1 MPRGVRHS
9 LHSGVS
15 SIQLLGDVNIETLAR
30 PPRIGRDSG
39 CGCPGCETSVRTID
53 TTYPQQI
60 EPVYTKAQWDAFLG
74 DINRSMSST
83 AVPPCPLVLGLC
95 LPPVL
100 CFFWYCRD
108 SRAQEREESVLSRIE
123 EENAKLA
130 LVGLQWSEPFFTH
143 GTCCCFKRIPTLRG
157 SIELQMN
164 LAVRTQ
170 YELDNPQT
178 HQFMANILVERSQ
191 AASAVAAA
199 QEKSRSK
206 RNTVADPAL
215 EEIQTRLMNRQVT
228 LVRRASMSTGKGTG
242 DPLLVGGA
250 APIESLLATPSH
262 AHATGMLAT
271 PTHGGGGGGH
281 GGDPTS
287 AANQSSRWA
296 TDSPKIKPSFVAVF
310 PDEPAPVV
318 QEMN

>member
-30 PPRIGRDSG
+30 PPRVGRDSG
-39 CGCPGCETSVRTID
+39 CGCPGCETSVRLID
-53 TTYPQQI
+53 AKYPTAI
-60 EPVYTKAQWDAFLG
+60 EPVYTKAQWDSFIG
-74 DINRSMSST
+74 DINRALTET
-83 AVPPCPLVLGLC
+83 AVPPCPLLLGVC

-108 SRAQEREESVLSRIE
+108 SRSQEREESVMSRIE

-143 GTCCCFKRIPTLRG
+143 GNSLCFKRIPTLRG

-191 AASAVAAA
+191 AASAVTAA
-199 QEKSRSK
+199 QEKSRN
-206 RNTVADPAL
+206 RVADPAL
-215 EEIQTRLMNRQVT
+215 EEIQAKLLNRQVT
-228 LVRRASMSTGKGTG
+228 LVRRASMSTGKGPG
-242 DPLLVGGA
+242 DPLLAGGA
-250 APIESLLATPSH
+250 HPIESLPSH
-262 AHATGMLAT
+262 HATAGMPAT
-271 PTHGGGGGGH
+271 PTQGGGGGGGG

-287 AANQSSRWA
+287 AANQSQRWA
-296 TDSPKIKPSFVAVF
+296 TDSPKIKPTFMPVF